1 MATEPTPPAERAQEI
16 IQSVPSTSLVTKTGA
31 VVLGTALT
39 ATAISQELYVAN
51 DETVVLAGFLVFAAY
66 LGRVNRRRKFMGI
79 LLIVFSIS
87 LGAPGTLQ
95 GLGAGA
101 YRREG
106 FLTMVERLTL

>member
-51 DETVVLAGFLVFAAY
+51 DETVVLAGFLVLMTY
-66 LGRVNRRRKFMGI
+66 LAKVN
-79 LLIVFSIS
+79 
-87 LGAPGTLQ
+87 P
-95 GLGAGA
+95 
-101 YRREG
+101 
-106 FLTMVERLTL
+106 